1 MKRFGLTP
9 LLVMAAITVAM
20 LVAARQTAYF
30 PGDLELTRAIQSSV
44 PAGGWARAV
53 TRAAYA
59 PWIYGV
65 LAVSAIA
72 ALRIAGWRA
81 AVAMAV
87 TFLALMQVETG
98 MKGFIARPRPS
109 AALVTVAGTTAPP
122 ASSMAMMAGQSA
134 GGAALQGPPGGGA
147 ALQGPRPSYSMP
159 SGWALLFGSTVG
171 LLGALA
177 LRYARG
183 AARAAYL
190 TGCAIVLIAGLLA
203 RVSLGQH
210 WPSDVIAG
218 YLLAIVIGLGLVE
231 LLASFSAPKRRRV

>member
-1 MKRFGLTP
+1 MRRFGLTP
-9 LLVMAAITVAM
+9 LLVLAAVATAM
-20 LVAARQTAYF
+20 LVAGRQTPYF
-30 PGDLELTRAIQSSV
+30 PGDVELARAIQSSV

-72 ALRIAGWRA
+72 ALRVAGWRA

-87 TFLALMQVETG
+87 TFFALMQIEMG
-98 MKGFIARPRPS
+98 MKSFIARPRPS
-109 AALVTVAGTTAPP
+109 ASLVTVAGTTAAP
-122 ASSMAMMAGQSA
+122 ATSMAMMAGA
-134 GGAALQGPPGGGA
+134 PAAPV
-147 ALQGPRPSYSMP
+147 SYSMP

-177 LRYARG
+177 LRNARG
-183 AARAAYL
+183 TARAAYL
-190 TGCAIVLIAGLLA
+190 TGCAIILIAGLIA
-203 RVSLGQH
+203 RVALGAH

-218 YLLAIVIGLGLVE
+218 YLLAITIGLGLVE
-231 LLASFSAPKRRRV
+231 LLATMPGGTSRPTSRGSSRTSAARR